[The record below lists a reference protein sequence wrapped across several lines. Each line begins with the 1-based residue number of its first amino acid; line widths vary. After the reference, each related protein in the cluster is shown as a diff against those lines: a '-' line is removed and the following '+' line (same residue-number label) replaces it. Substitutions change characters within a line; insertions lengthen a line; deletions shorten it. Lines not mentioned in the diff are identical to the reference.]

1 MTHTLLIRMPP
12 NGAGAATVGE
22 YLAKLLAELWLH
34 DEGFSGK
41 RPFGNSGWKSEVYFA
56 LASAGVVPGRFDADG
71 YLDEYEFDTG
81 AADELIQQ
89 AITQMGTPDTQA
101 PQA

>member
-41 RPFGNSGWKSEVYFA
+41 RPFGNSG
-56 LASAGVVPGRFDADG
+56 
-71 YLDEYEFDTG
+71 
-81 AADELIQQ
+81 
-89 AITQMGTPDTQA
+89 
-101 PQA
+101 